1 MPTHKLKLSSKSAY
15 GYTSANKDRR
25 KIFNVRQKKARDAL
39 KRDETFRRKREE
51 DKNPKLRE
59 ERLAKNK
66 PKTLDSKRVWD
77 DALGEDGEDMLGL
90 AVDLEAMSKRRK
102 TEGHGDDT
110 AEGLSNTIEDQRL
123 FDDNIESDVD
133 SMLED
138 EEEEEA
144 ETEDEDG
151 DEDQS
156 DGQHRMR
163 APSPVTSTMS
173 TKMDLTPEALSAK
186 FPTLF
191 EPPREPKILVTTS
204 LNSTL
209 HDQAQLLTTMF
220 PNCNYVRRSA
230 HRFSHKYSVREIS
243 NFASNRGYTTLV
255 ILNEDQKHPCGL
267 DVVHLPSGPM
277 FHFSMKN
284 WVEGRKLPGHGNPTN
299 HYPEIILNNFRTPL
313 GLLTAH
319 LFHTMFPP
327 RPELQGRQVVT
338 LHNQRDFIFVRRH
351 RYIFRDKRPTE
362 KSVVDA
368 DGKPVKGVEEI
379 RAGLQELGPRFTLKL
394 RRIDRGIQHKSGG
407 LWQWKGKTD
416 RVRTKFQL

>member
-1 MPTHKLKLSSKSAY
+1 MPTHKLKFSSKSAY
-15 GYTSANKDRR
+15 GYTAANKDRR
-25 KIFNVRQKKARDAL
+25 KLFNVRQKKARDAI

-90 AVDLEAMSKRRK
+90 AVDLETMSKRRK
-102 TEGHGDDT
+102 TEEPDDGT
-110 AEGLSNTIEDQRL
+110 AFEGLDNTIEDQKL
-123 FDDNIESDVD
+123 LEYDNVESDAD

-138 EEEEEA
+138 EEEEED
-144 ETEDEDG
+144 EDEDE
-151 DEDQS
+151 EDQS
-156 DGQHRMR
+156 DEQHQMR

-204 LNSTL
+204 FNSTL

-230 HRFSHKYSVREIS
+230 HRFSHKYSIREIS
-243 NFASNRGYTTLV
+243 SFASNRGYTTLV
-255 ILNEDQKHPCGL
+255 ILNEDQKQPCGL

-284 WVEGRKLPGHGNPTN
+284 WVEGKKLPGHGNPTN

-368 DGKPVKGVEEI
+368 DGKLVKGVEEI

-394 RRIDRGIQHKSGG
+394 RRVDRGIQGKSG
-407 LWQWKGKTD
+407 LWEWKGKTD